1 MSDAFLREIILP
13 RLDSLEN
20 EVVML
25 RRFTWPVCQL
35 YIERL
40 PLSDPLQQKKDF
52 LKHLYRDEA
61 LDLLKRKAHIAKADQ
76 VLFDQEVRDIL
87 SRTK

>member
-1 MSDAFLREIILP
+1 MSDQFLREVILP
-13 RLDSLEN
+13 RIDSLEN

-25 RRFTWPVCQL
+25 RKFTWPVCQL
-35 YIERL
+35 YLESYSPTSSL
-40 PLSDPLQQKKDF
+40 DYKKDF
-52 LKHLYRDEA
+52 LKHLYREDA
-61 LDLLKRKAHIAKADQ
+61 LDLLKRKAHISKSDQ

>member
-1 MSDAFLREIILP
+1 MSEQFLREVILP

-25 RRFTWPVCQL
+25 RRFTWPVCQH
-35 YIERL
+35 YMEST
-40 PLSDPLQQKKDF
+40 PLGDPLQQKKDF
-52 LKHLYRDEA
+52 LKHLYRDDA
-61 LDLLKRKAHIAKADQ
+61 LDLLKRKAHISKANQ